1 MKTKIIQR
9 EIKLM
14 QRLSFMAAV
23 LLAAL
28 SVLVYAPT
36 ADADMAAD
44 AVIINVVSV
53 DYTDASGNNT
63 FQAEAAATVTVNL
76 VEAAVTISGRP
87 TPAAHGASAGLPAE
101 QNLQSGDTGEYLYA
115 LTANTNGDDE
125 YFLDIAIDATAN
137 VTAQSVTTELLNPDE
152 SLVTTN
158 PVSVTLGA
166 SVIVGVNAGDILL
179 FPGGTLTGIA
189 AGDVVVIGVEDYL
202 VSSVSNG
209 SPANYVG
216 SLTPEVQGQLV
227 LSANP
232 NGGNVVPSFVVGDIG
247 TLVYEQ
253 VLIRV
258 SVTAEANIPGNDGTV
273 DVDIQVTTDAGGSD
287 NLSEVQDVTT
297 TYTGLDLAIL
307 KEVRNLTNSGAFG
320 ATATGITGNILEYRV
335 TITNN
340 GGSADNVIVTDAVPD
355 YTTLVLAGT
364 DFATYTG
371 PASAAGSVSSA
382 ADGEN
387 PNDVSG
393 ANSGTTA
400 GSSLAFYVGDAQDGT
415 SGTGGMVLTGETFVI
430 SYQVTID

>member
-9 EIKLM
+9 EIKFT
-14 QRLSFMAAV
+14 QRLSYMTAV

-28 SVLVYAPT
+28 SLLVYAPA

-44 AVIINVVSV
+44 AVIINIVSV
-53 DYTDASGNNT
+53 GYTDASGNNV

-101 QNLQSGDTGEYLYA
+101 QNLQSGDTGAYLYA

-158 PVSVTLGA
+158 PASVTLGA
-166 SVIVGVNAGDILL
+166 SVIVGVTAGDTLL

-189 AGDVVVIGVEDYL
+189 AGDVVVIGTEDYL
-202 VSSVSNG
+202 VSSVANG
-209 SPANYVG
+209 SPANYAG
-216 SLTPEVQGQLV
+216 SLTAEVQGQLV
-227 LSANP
+227 LAANP
-232 NGGNVVPSFVVGDIG
+232 NGGSVVPNFVAGDIG
-247 TLVYEQ
+247 TLVFEQ

-258 SVTAEANIPGNDGTV
+258 SVTAEANMPATDGTV

-287 NLSEVQDVTT
+287 NLNDVQDVTT
-297 TYTGLDLAIL
+297 TYTGLDLTIL
-307 KEVRNLTNSGAFG
+307 KEVSNLTTGGAFG
-320 ATATGITGNILEYRV
+320 ATANGITGNILEYRV

-340 GGSADNVIVTDAVPD
+340 GGSAANVIVTDAVPD

-364 DFATYTG
+364 DFANYTG

-382 ADGEN
+382 ADDEN

-393 ANSGTTA
+393 ANSGITA
-400 GSSLAFYVGDAQDGT
+400 GSSLVFYVGDAQDGT
-415 SGTGGMVLTGETFVI
+415 SGIGGMVLTGETFVI